1 MNKIKVFA
9 NAKTLIAMCLFMAL
23 GIQGFSAV
31 KSKDLDLEW
40 NNRINNISTQVDM
53 RYTPVVKK
61 QIQMYTER
69 YRKGSERLLG
79 RVSVYF
85 PIFENELRSRQLPDE
100 LKYLSVI
107 ESSLDAN
114 ARSYIGATGLWQF
127 MKGTGKMYGLT
138 INSTIDE
145 RKDPFRSTAAAL
157 DYLSDLY
164 DQFGDWTLA
173 LAAYNCGPGNVR
185 KAIRRSGGQH
195 DYWSIRKFLPRE
207 TQKYIPKFIAAT
219 YLMNYY
225 HDHDLVPE
233 LPEDHLRITATA
245 EVHEKI
251 GFNNLSAETGIDLE
265 IIKALNP
272 AYKKSYIP
280 DTKKSRTLT
289 LPEASMFK
297 YLQAKNGDYRLL
309 YSSALGFD
317 KRSSQYGLRNIK
329 SMPVLS
335 AHGFIDS
342 NKVEPFLLS
351 KGVDESNI
359 NNRKYVYHRINRR
372 ESLMSIA
379 EMYEGVEFATLLRI
393 NDISFTKLPPVGA
406 FIKIREL

>member
-9 NAKTLIAMCLFMAL
+9 NAKTLIAMCLFLAL
-23 GIQGFSAV
+23 SVTGFTAEV
-31 KSKDLDLEW
+31 SKDLDLEW

-107 ESSLDAN
+107 ESSLNTN

-145 RKDPFRSTAAAL
+145 RRDPFRSTAAAL

-185 KAIRRSGGQH
+185 KAIRRSGGLK
-195 DYWSIRKFLPRE
+195 DYWSIRKFLPKE

-225 HDHDLVPE
+225 HDHDLIPE
-233 LPEDHLRITATA
+233 LPEDYLRITATA
-245 EVHEKI
+245 EVDEKI
-251 GFNNLSAETGIDLE
+251 TFKNLSAETGIDLD

-272 AYKKSYIP
+272 AYRKSYIP
-280 DTKKSRTLT
+280 DTKKSCTLT
-289 LPEASMFK
+289 LPEASMFR
-297 YLQAKNGDYRLL
+297 YLQAKEGDFRLL

-317 KRSSQYGLRNIK
+317 KRSSQYALRNIETI
-329 SMPVLS
+329 PVLNS
-335 AHGFIDS
+335 AS
-342 NKVEPFLLS
+342 LLGEYAAKS
-351 KGVDESNI
+351 FSIMAKNDEWQYSAD
-359 NNRKYVYHRINRR
+359 KYLYHRINRR
-372 ESLMSIA
+372 ESLITIA
-379 EMYEGVEFATLLRI
+379 EQYEGVDFATLLRI
-393 NDISFTKLPPVGA
+393 NDISLADLPEVGEV
-406 FIKIREL
+406 IKVKEL